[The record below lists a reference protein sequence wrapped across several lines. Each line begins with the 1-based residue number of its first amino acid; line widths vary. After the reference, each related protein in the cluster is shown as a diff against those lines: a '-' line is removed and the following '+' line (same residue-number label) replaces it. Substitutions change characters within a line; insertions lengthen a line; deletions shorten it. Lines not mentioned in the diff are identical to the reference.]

1 MKIDKLKDFLV
12 TTHDK
17 NWDYKRNNFYKVL
30 EFDKQI
36 IAKLKSYCEIY
47 KKCNVFEVCIGNG
60 YPIAAALSSKGY
72 QVEGIDISKFLIDR
86 LNHKYPAINC
96 YIGDALEMDKLIK
109 KKYDIVYCVHSIFF
123 FKEPSLLIKQMDHI
137 LKPEGMI
144 MIDLYNSLNKKNLR
158 LERLEHFFNE
168 NIFGKIIKYIK
179 NLVKVLLNRGTIEF
193 EYVFKFYLQDP
204 YKILTQLKSIGYKSI
219 ELNVLVD
226 GGFQKIDIKNKNEIT
241 KHRRTVLCAK
251 KS

>member
-1 MKIDKLKDFLV
+1 
-12 TTHDK
+12 
-17 NWDYKRNNFYKVL
+17 
-30 EFDKQI
+30 
-36 IAKLKSYCEIY
+36 
-47 KKCNVFEVCIGNG
+47 
-60 YPIAAALSSKGY
+60 
-72 QVEGIDISKFLIDR
+72 
-86 LNHKYPAINC
+86 
-96 YIGDALEMDKLIK
+96 
-109 KKYDIVYCVHSIFF
+109 
-123 FKEPSLLIKQMDHI
+123 MDHI

-179 NLVKVLLNRGTIEF
+179 NLIKVLLNRGTIEF

-204 YKILTQLKSIGYKSI
+204 YKILTQLKSIGYKNI